1 MADSAVH
8 KCKTAASLAKLKD
21 QMSEVQ
27 RGREMGEYI
36 ICNIKEN
43 R

>member
-8 KCKTAASLAKLKD
+8 KCKTAAILAKLKD

-27 RGREMGEYI
+27 RGREMGADI
-36 ICNIKEN
+36 TCNIK
-43 R
+43 